1 MSDND
6 TRPAYL
12 ARIASLYYD
21 QHKSQQN
28 IADILGIT
36 RSGVSRLIAEAHDR
50 GIVEIT
56 VQYPWTSRSLEQ
68 ELISTFGLKAARV
81 MVREERTYDEML
93 EGLGKLA
100 AQYLNGILSE
110 EMVIGISWGTALYQ
124 MIRQLPERQL
134 ARAEVVQLIG
144 ATGSEK
150 TPTDGPMLAR
160 LLAERLGCACRYLHA
175 PLIVENQAVRD
186 SLLQQRNIRET
197 LQRAQQA
204 AVALVGIGSTHAE
217 LNSLLHAGYLTDT
230 ELHELCATGAVGDIC
245 AQHYS
250 SSGKR
255 LDIPINHR
263 AVGVDL
269 ETLSKVKVVIGV
281 AGDKRKSPAIL
292 GALRGKLLSVL
303 ITDDRATQDILVLHR
318 KTA

>member
-1 MSDND
+1 MSDHD
-6 TRPAYL
+6 SRLAYL

-21 QHKSQQN
+21 QHKSQQD

-50 GIVEIT
+50 GIIEIT
-56 VQYPWTSRSLEQ
+56 VQYPWTSLGLEQ

-100 AQYLNGILSE
+100 ARYLNGILSE

-124 MIRQLPERQL
+124 MIRQLPERRL
-134 ARAEVVQLIG
+134 AGTEVVQLIG

-150 TPTDGPMLAR
+150 TPTDGPMLAQ

-175 PLIVENQAVRD
+175 PLIVENRAVRD

-197 LQRAQQA
+197 LTRAQQA
-204 AVALVGIGSTHAE
+204 NVALVGIGSTHSE
-217 LNSLLHAGYLTDT
+217 LNSLLRAGYLTDA
-230 ELHELCATGAVGDIC
+230 ELHEICAAGAVGDIC

-250 SSGKR
+250 SSGKC
-255 LDIPINHR
+255 LDIPINCR

-269 ETLSKVKVVIGV
+269 ETLSRTKMIIGV
-281 AGDKRKSPAIL
+281 AGDRRKSPAIL
-292 GALRGKLLSVL
+292 GALRGKFINVL
-303 ITDDRATQDILVLHR
+303 ITDDHAAQEILSLHHQ
-318 KTA
+318 TT